1 MNSTQLEWQGS
12 QPDLHQ
18 SFPYHWLSS
27 FPLKMFFPYNVSN
40 VCDIKHHIRD
50 VIIQNLYPH
59 LQLFSEEQ
67 IFYFFCLLGIIS
79 LLYCSNSTLNMLNL
93 SYLVYMFILSS
104 LLSNW
109 NSIQY
114 QCQSHPFCL
123 LHHISKPPQVLA
135 LE

>member
-1 MNSTQLEWQGS
+1 MNSTQLELQSS

-27 FPLKMFFPYNVSN
+27 FPLKMLFPYNVSN
-40 VCDIKHHIRD
+40 VCDIKHHMWD
-50 VIIQNLYPH
+50 VMIQNLYPH
-59 LQLFSEEQ
+59 LQLFSEH
-67 IFYFFCLLGIIS
+67 IFYFLCLLGIIS

-93 SYLVYMFILSS
+93 NRHFIYMFILSS
-104 LLSNW
+104 LLSNC

-114 QCQSHPFCL
+114 QCRSHPLSL